1 MIRVIVAFVAALL
14 LTGPLQAQVQAQ
26 TQTQT
31 QPKLKAIASFS
42 ILADIVAEIGGEK
55 VTVATLVPAMGDAH
69 VYQPSPADARAV
81 ASADLLVANGLN
93 FETWL
98 DRLVSA
104 SGFKGRRIVAAQG
117 IKPRQLGDHHHHHG
131 HGHGHGHGPGGAPD
145 DDHDDAKDDPH
156 VWHDLQRMQAYVAN
170 IANGLAAADPVN
182 ADYYRTRGQA
192 YAAQLRE
199 IDQWAA
205 VEFARL
211 PKAYRKAISQHD
223 AFGYLADRYQIEFL
237 APQGM
242 STESEASAEAVARLI
257 RQIKRQR
264 IQAVFFENVV
274 NPRLIEQIAKEAKV
288 KVGGRLYSDALSAP
302 GGEADSFVKMY
313 RLNVS
318 RLIEAMRRDS

>member
-1 MIRVIVAFVAALL
+1 
-14 LTGPLQAQVQAQ
+14 
-26 TQTQT
+26 
-31 QPKLKAIASFS
+31 
-42 ILADIVAEIGGEK
+42 
-55 VTVATLVPAMGDAH
+55 MGDAH

-98 DRLVSA
+98 DRLVAA
-104 SGFKGRRIVAAQG
+104 SGFKGRRIVAAEG
-117 IKPRQLGDHHHHHG
+117 IKPRQLGDHHDHDHDQPGHNHDHG
-131 HGHGHGHGPGGAPD
+131 HDHGGAR
-145 DDHDDAKDDPH
+145 DDPH
-156 VWHDLQRMQAYVAN
+156 VWQDLQRMQAYVAN
-170 IANGLAAADPVN
+170 IANGLAAADPAN
-182 ADYYRTRGQA
+182 ADYYRARGMA
-192 YAAQLRE
+192 YAAQLKE

-205 VEFARL
+205 AEFTRL
-211 PKAYRKAISQHD
+211 PKAHRKAISQHD

-288 KVGGRLYSDALSAP
+288 KVGGRLYSDALSPP

>member
-1 MIRVIVAFVAALL
+1 MIRLLAALSVFL
-14 LTGPLQAQVQAQ
+14 CLAAPVQAQ
-26 TQTQT
+26 TTP
-31 QPKLKAIASFS
+31 PKLKAIASFS
-42 ILADIVAEIGGEK
+42 ILADIVAEIGGDK
-55 VTVATLVPAMGDAH
+55 VSVATLVPAMGDAH

-98 DRLVSA
+98 DRLVAA
-104 SGFKGRRIVAAQG
+104 SGFKGRRIVAAEG
-117 IKPRQLGDHHHHHG
+117 IRPRQLGDHHGHSHG
-131 HGHGHGHGPGGAPD
+131 HAHGPGGAPD
-145 DDHDDAKDDPH
+145 DGHDDHDDARDDPH
-156 VWHDLQRMQAYVAN
+156 VWHDLQRMQTYVAN
-170 IANGLAAADPVN
+170 IASGLAAADPAN
-182 ADYYRTRGQA
+182 ADYYRVRGTA
-192 YAAQLRE
+192 YAAQLKE

-205 VEFARL
+205 AEFARL
-211 PKAYRKAISQHD
+211 PKAHRKAISQHD

-242 STESEASAEAVARLI
+242 STDSEASAEAVGRLI

-274 NPRLIEQIAKEAKV
+274 NPRLIEQIAKEARV

>member
-1 MIRVIVAFVAALL
+1 MIRLLAALSVFFCL
-14 LTGPLQAQVQAQ
+14 AAAVQAQ
-26 TQTQT
+26 TTP
-31 QPKLKAIASFS
+31 PKLKAIASFS
-42 ILADIVAEIGGEK
+42 ILADIVAEIGGDK
-55 VTVATLVPAMGDAH
+55 VSVATLVPAMGDAH

-81 ASADLLVANGLN
+81 ASADVLVANGLN

-98 DRLVSA
+98 DRLVAA
-104 SGFKGRRIVAAQG
+104 SGFKGKRIVAAEG
-117 IKPRQLGDHHHHHG
+117 IRPRQLGDHH
-131 HGHGHGHGPGGAPD
+131 
-145 DDHDDAKDDPH
+145 DHDHDQPGHSHEHGDSRDDPH

-170 IANGLAAADPVN
+170 IANGLAAADPAN
-182 ADYYRTRGQA
+182 ADYYRARGMA
-192 YAAQLRE
+192 YAAQLKE

-205 VEFARL
+205 AEFTRL
-211 PKAYRKAISQHD
+211 PKAHRKAISQHD
-223 AFGYLADRYQIEFL
+223 AFGYLADHYQIEFL

-257 RQIKRQR
+257 RQIRRQR

-288 KVGGRLYSDALSAP
+288 KVGGRLYSDALSPP